1 MDIEA
6 RVTLIEDDINILNGE
21 IKSVLLEVRTA
32 FLNHANPF
40 AKAAAPPAPA
50 SPAPAPAPYV
60 VQPEPDQPMVH
71 AVEAVVMETVVI
83 PSTRAPAPSQSRNA
97 PRFDTN
103 TLAMLMAWSQ
113 GNMARLN
120 LSEMSSLLAL
130 ARYGEVI
137 EPELEEILLNIADQF
152 EGEEDLIGSS
162 RDRPAAT
169 ISEYLLALHELS
181 SVINHDDD
189 AFRWLRAIS

>member
-1 MDIEA
+1 MDVEA
-6 RVTLIEDDINILNGE
+6 RVTLVEDDINILNGE
-21 IKSVLLEVRTA
+21 IKAVLLEVRSA
-32 FLNHANPF
+32 FLNQSSPF
-40 AKAAAPPAPA
+40 ARAAVT
-50 SPAPAPAPYV
+50 PAPAPAVAATPASY
-60 VQPEPDQPMVH
+60 QAETEPVLRS
-71 AVEAVVMETVVI
+71 VEPVVMETVVI
-83 PSTRAPAPSQSRNA
+83 PSTRAPAPAQPSA
-97 PRFDTN
+97 GPRFDTN

-137 EPELEEILLNIADQF
+137 EPELEQILLNIADQF
-152 EGEEDLIGSS
+152 EDEEEIRGTS
-162 RDRPAAT
+162 RDKPTAT